1 MLSRMRAGPSRS
13 GPSRLLAAALVLG
26 ALVAC
31 GKTEAPPPAKP
42 KPKVGV
48 VTVSAQP
55 HVERIEL
62 MGRTRARLVAE
73 IRPQVTGIVRA
84 RLFEEGSHVK
94 AGAVLYQID
103 PATFETAVANAE
115 AGLRKAEANAGLAR
129 VSEQRLAEL
138 VRLRAV
144 SQQEYDDA
152 RGALQ
157 AAEAEVAAARA
168 SLKEAR
174 IALERTRITAPI
186 AGRVETS
193 AVSVGA
199 LVTANQAEP
208 LTLVQQ
214 LDPLYVD
221 VSQSSV
227 ELLRLKQRLARGDL
241 RAASGKEAAIRLT
254 LEDGSAYAHEGRLQ
268 VSGGTVDPGSGAV
281 TIRALVP
288 NPDGLLMPGMYV
300 RASLE
305 AGVIEQAVMVPQ
317 QGVSRTPTGQAT
329 ALVVGEGNKVEQ
341 RKLALVRT
349 VGTNWQ
355 VASGLQAGDRLIVE
369 GLQAVKPGDV
379 VQPAEAGR

>member
-1 MLSRMRAGPSRS
+1 
-13 GPSRLLAAALVLG
+13 
-26 ALVAC
+26 
-31 GKTEAPPPAKP
+31 
-42 KPKVGV
+42 
-48 VTVSAQP
+48 QP

-84 RLFEEGSHVK
+84 RLFEAGSHVK

-115 AGLRKAEANAGLAR
+115 AGVRKAEANAGLAR

-208 LTLVQQ
+208 
-214 LDPLYVD
+214 
-221 VSQSSV
+221 
-227 ELLRLKQRLARGDL
+227 
-241 RAASGKEAAIRLT
+241 
-254 LEDGSAYAHEGRLQ
+254 
-268 VSGGTVDPGSGAV
+268 
-281 TIRALVP
+281 
-288 NPDGLLMPGMYV
+288 
-300 RASLE
+300 
-305 AGVIEQAVMVPQ
+305 
-317 QGVSRTPTGQAT
+317 
-329 ALVVGEGNKVEQ
+329 
-341 RKLALVRT
+341 
-349 VGTNWQ
+349 
-355 VASGLQAGDRLIVE
+355 
-369 GLQAVKPGDV
+369 
-379 VQPAEAGR
+379 